1 MYGDSRKRG
10 PALAKLLSIYSSR
23 GFKPPPDELPDY
35 LPTMLRFVAE
45 RGPHPAVARLAA
57 KAAERIAKALR
68 SEGNPYAP
76 LMEAVAE
83 LLRQ

>member
-1 MYGDSRKRG
+1 
-10 PALAKLLSIYSSR
+10 
-23 GFKPPPDELPDY
+23 
-35 LPTMLRFVAE
+35 
-45 RGPHPAVARLAA
+45 VARLAA